1 MPILAEPSSQ
11 TRSLVSRAIL
21 LYIIVLVGLSA
32 SAWSIALFRG
42 HVLHEPFPRNSL
54 LYVREVQF
62 TDWTDC
68 TRRIEHFGESNLLGR
83 TDVGAGYGYPAPT
96 VYLFLIFIRLFH
108 NSLRAYLVAASATFM
123 VSTLLFSAHVRRLA
137 RDRLPQIAIW
147 LTLVL
152 GFPALFLM
160 DRGNIE
166 VFLWLFV
173 LLGIV
178 AFVRDSQYTAALL
191 FALAGS
197 MKIYPLIFL
206 LLFIPRR
213 QYKALALGAFAV
225 CAFSGLAI
233 VGIGPNIRET
243 LHAISHNASLVRV
256 AYFFHL
262 SPGEIRFDH
271 SIFSDVRQLINL
283 YLHARYNI
291 GPSNY
296 PTFEASTRIYSIVTP
311 LAFVIL
317 YVVRLRRLPLLNQFM
332 GLTICSI
339 VLPYIS
345 GEYTLVH
352 VYLIWAAF
360 LSFLLTD
367 VKAGFSDLSS
377 KRMNLMMSSFAVVIA
392 PLSFL
397 VLKTHSGFS
406 GQIKSLVLVFL
417 LAVILRT
424 PMPSSLF
431 GDLAPAT
438 PKSSSAALGP
448 RDCHSERIDVQDLFA
463 GRRPGTTITGGTM
476 KLISVVSPS
485 YNEEGNVE
493 TPVLR
498 VSRSVL

>member
-1 MPILAEPSSQ
+1 MPILDKPSSQ
-11 TRSLVSRAIL
+11 TYSIVSRAIL
-21 LYIIVLVGLSA
+21 LYVIVLVGFSA
-32 SAWSIALFRG
+32 VAWSIVSFRG
-42 HVLHEPFPRNSL
+42 YMLRQPYPRNTPL
-54 LYVREVQF
+54 FNPEVRF
-62 TDWTDC
+62 SDWTVC
-68 TRRIEHFGESNLLGR
+68 VTRIEHFGESNLLGR

-108 NSLRAYLVAASATFM
+108 NSLRAYLVAASAIFM
-123 VSTLLFSAHVRRLA
+123 VSALLFSVHVRRLA
-137 RDRLPQIAIW
+137 RDRLPQLAIW

-152 GFPALFLM
+152 GFPALFLV

-173 LLGIV
+173 LLGIM
-178 AFVRDSQYTAALL
+178 AFVRNSPYTAALL

-213 QYKALALGAFAV
+213 QYKAAALGAFAV

-233 VGIGPNIRET
+233 VGIGPDISET
-243 LHAISHNASLVRV
+243 LHAISHNAALVKD
-256 AYFFHL
+256 AYFVHL
-262 SPGEIRFDH
+262 SPEEIRFDH
-271 SIFSDVRQLINL
+271 SIFSVEKQLINL
-283 YLHARYNI
+283 FLHARYRI
-291 GPSNY
+291 GPDNY
-296 PTFEASTRIYSIVTP
+296 PTFEASTRIYGIITP

-360 LSFLLTD
+360 LWFLLTD
-367 VKAGFSDLSS
+367 VKSGLSDLSS
-377 KRMNLMMSSFAVVIA
+377 KRMNLMMSSFAIVIA
-392 PLSFL
+392 PLSFV

-438 PKSSSAALGP
+438 PKSSSAA
-448 RDCHSERIDVQDLFA
+448 
-463 GRRPGTTITGGTM
+463 
-476 KLISVVSPS
+476 
-485 YNEEGNVE
+485 
-493 TPVLR
+493 
-498 VSRSVL
+498 